1 MQVPFN
7 RLLVARF
14 LTVATILLLGGCA
27 AAVRPDAPNGNG
39 GGGGTGGGGNGIA
52 VTIENKFSSVVP
64 GSPTVT
70 VNVKVV
76 SDASG
81 QGVTWSLSSGNGTK
95 CDAPSCGTLVPG
107 AAPSF
112 SAAYTPPTV
121 VPANG
126 NASATIKATSVSDPS
141 KMDEFTF
148 TFSGSSPQ
156 LFQGNFVF
164 LLRGFTGNGQPMAM
178 AGSIVTDGKGN
189 ISDGELDINT
199 QGQVNSIPRPLG
211 GSYTIDTSF
220 NGIIRGALS
229 ISGPAALANQPVV
242 LRFVL
247 SADGKRG
254 GIIEADN
261 SGFLNAGFFSAQGS
275 QASGP
280 TGSYVFSLDSDAP
293 VGSRTVEIGQLQISA
308 NSPAKGVVD
317 QSTQGAPQ
325 PTYFGTAVTG
335 GTEST
340 PDALGRGTLSVS
352 VSGNETQ
359 YAYYVVDSA
368 HFDLIEVDNG
378 STFKTVQSGVATLQ
392 TAIDANSVNT
402 TSIVQMTGVGAATGS
417 ASGAPA
423 VVIGRMII
431 SGGSTL
437 QMSFDGNNAGT
448 IVTERSLSGT
458 VTSFDP
464 ATGRGTISVTG
475 GFGQGFVDTVVF
487 YLSAAGAG
495 VMIDGDPTGVDGAGN
510 NVANMGYS
518 GTLAPQIA
526 GPFSNSNI
534 SGNVLCLSGAS
545 SSPVIPEIVAA
556 MNFDSA
562 NQAFQ
567 GISDDNTLPSERGI
581 ITGVPF
587 GGGFLVADTNTG
599 HGNASFPSGF
609 FGDFALGQ
617 GSPATFY
624 VVGQNQFVMIGT
636 MSSGQTGVSFFD
648 PQ

>member
-1 MQVPFN
+1 MR
-7 RLLVARF
+7 RLFKRVLFATLLPIATMLSVA
-14 LTVATILLLGGCA
+14 GCA
-27 AAVRPDAPNGNG
+27 AVVHPTGNG
-39 GGGGTGGGGNGIA
+39 GGAGGGSNAIM
-52 VTIENKFSSVVP
+52 VTIVSKFSTVVP
-64 GSPTVT
+64 GSPTIT
-70 VNVKVV
+70 VNAKVV
-76 SDASG
+76 NDAAG
-81 QGVTWSLSSGNGTK
+81 QGVKWSLASGNGAA
-95 CDAPSCGTLVPG
+95 CDASSCGTLVPA

-112 SAAYTPPTV
+112 SAAYTPPAV

-126 NASATIKATSVSDPS
+126 NPSATITATSVSDPS
-141 KMDEFTF
+141 KLDEFTF
-148 TFSGSSPQ
+148 AFSGSSPQ
-156 LFQGNFVF
+156 LLQGNFVF
-164 LLRGFTGNGQPMAM
+164 LVRGFTGNGQPMAM
-178 AGSIVTDGKGN
+178 AGSILTDGKGD
-189 ISDGELDINT
+189 ITDGELDINIE
-199 QGQVNSIPRPLG
+199 GQVNSIPRPLG

-261 SGFLNAGFFSAQGS
+261 SGFLNAGFFSAQAP
-275 QASGP
+275 QANGP
-280 TGSYVFSLDSDAP
+280 AGNYVFALDSDAP
-293 VGSRTVEIGQLQISA
+293 VGSRTVEIGQLVLSTH
-308 NSPAKGVVD
+308 SPAQGVVD

-325 PTYFGTAVTG
+325 PTYVGAVVTG
-335 GTEST
+335 GVESA

-368 HFDLIEVDNG
+368 HFDLIEVDDG
-378 STFKTVQSGVATLQ
+378 STFKTVQGGVATLQ
-392 TAIDANSVNT
+392 AALDANSVNT
-402 TSIVQMTGVGAATGS
+402 TSVLQVTGVGAGA
-417 ASGAPA
+417 APA
-423 VVIGRMII
+423 VVIGRVII
-431 SGGSTL
+431 SGGATL
-437 QMSFDGNNAGT
+437 GISFDGNNAGT
-448 IVTERSLSGT
+448 VVTERSVNGT
-458 VTSFDP
+458 IASFDP

-475 GFGQGFVDTVVF
+475 GFSQGFVDTAVF
-487 YLSAAGAG
+487 YLSGIGAG
-495 VMIDGDPTGVDGAGN
+495 VMIDADRTGVDAAGN

-518 GTLAPQIA
+518 GNFTPQAA

-581 ITGVPF
+581 ITSVPF
-587 GGGFLVADTNTG
+587 GGGYLVTDTNTG

-609 FGDFALGQ
+609 FGDFTLGQ

-624 VVGQNQFVMIGT
+624 VIGQNQFVMIGT